1 MVESAC
7 DEQESEADPELLISS
22 SERSGLCQPVCPKPG
37 VPFSAVTSS
46 MWPTQVMNPADEDDE
61 EESGFDELGF
71 RIEEEDG
78 PEQSSNKLLGI
89 PFTENNSVRYADIY
103 ACTFPVSSSS

>member
-7 DEQESEADPELLISS
+7 DEQELESEPDPELLLNS
-22 SERSGLCQPVCPKPG
+22 SERTGLCQSVCPKPG
-37 VPFSAVTSS
+37 VSFSAVTSS
-46 MWPTQVMNPADEDDE
+46 MWPTEITHGTEDD

-89 PFTENNSVRYADIY
+89 PFTEDQNVR
-103 ACTFPVSSSS
+103 